1 MARDRDEVLEVARWA
16 KGIEGVHGR
25 IAGRFHRWEPR
36 RRALDYL
43 NRDCPDQTD
52 SSNHVTL

>member
-16 KGIEGVHGR
+16 KGIEGVHGC

-43 NRDCPDQTD
+43 TGC
-52 SSNHVTL
+52 